1 MFNEIKTHEIT
12 VDIVI
17 LTIKDDSLQA
27 LLVKRNN
34 EPFKDKWAIPGGYVR
49 MSENLDEAAMRVLK
63 EKTNVENIYL
73 EQLYTFGDPL
83 RHPISRVITC
93 AYFALIR
100 AEDVEVVTTNDV
112 TWHKVFDLPPLA
124 FDHKEI
130 IQYSLKRTRERLEMC
145 PVAYQLLNEK
155 FTLTE
160 MQKAYEMIME
170 KKLDKRNFRKKV
182 VTTEGLRELNEFSKS
197 PFVLSEQHFKQTL
210 KRAFFNCA
218 LGNRHSPTAAHRRHR
233 TRLFLFR
240 LRRCHYASPP
250 SVCLL
255 FVCAS

>member
-17 LTIKDDSLQA
+17 LTIKNNALQV

-34 EPFKDKWAIPGGYVR
+34 EPFKNKWAIPGGYIR

-73 EQLYTFGDPL
+73 EQLYTFGNPL
-83 RHPISRVITC
+83 RHPVSRVITC

-100 AEDVEVVTTNDV
+100 TEDVEVVTSPDLA
-112 TWHKVFDLPPLA
+112 WHKVFDLPPLA

-170 KKLDKRNFRKKV
+170 RTFDKRNFRKKV
-182 VTTEGLRELNEFSKS
+182 ITTEGLRELDEFSKS
-197 PFVLSEQHFKQTL
+197 SSKRPARLYTFDNIKLNS
-210 KRAFFNCA
+210 KRAHFIKK
-218 LGNRHSPTAAHRRHR
+218 GE
-233 TRLFLFR
+233 
-240 LRRCHYASPP
+240 
-250 SVCLL
+250 
-255 FVCAS
+255 

>member
-1 MFNEIKTHEIT
+1 MFNEVKTHEIT

-17 LTIKDDSLQA
+17 LTIKNNSLNV

-63 EKTNVENIYL
+63 ERTNVENIYL

-83 RHPISRVITC
+83 RHPVSRVITC

-100 AEDVEVVTTNDV
+100 SEDVDVVTSDDLA
-112 TWHKVFDLPPLA
+112 WHKVSELPPLA

-130 IQYSLKRTRERLEMC
+130 IEYSLKRTRERLEMC

-182 VTTEGLRELNEFSKS
+182 ITTDGLRELNEFSKS
-197 PFVLSEQHFKQTL
+197 SSKRPARLYTFDNIKLNS
-210 KRAFFNCA
+210 KRAHFIKKA
-218 LGNRHSPTAAHRRHR
+218 K
-233 TRLFLFR
+233 
-240 LRRCHYASPP
+240 
-250 SVCLL
+250 
-255 FVCAS
+255 

>member
-17 LTIKDDSLQA
+17 LTIKDDALQV

-34 EPFKDKWAIPGGYVR
+34 EPFKNKWAIPGGYVR
-49 MSENLDEAAMRVLK
+49 MSENLDEAAIRVLK
-63 EKTNVENIYL
+63 EKTEVENIYL

-83 RHPISRVITC
+83 RHPVSRVITC

-100 AEDVEVVTTNDV
+100 SEDFEIATTDDV
-112 TWHKVFDLPPLA
+112 AWHKVFDLPPLA

-130 IQYSLKRTRERLEMC
+130 IEYSLKRTRERLEMC

-182 VTTEGLRELNEFSKS
+182 VTTDGLRELNEFSKS
-197 PFVLSEQHFKQTL
+197 SSKRPARLYTFDNIKLNS
-210 KRAFFNCA
+210 KRAHFIKKGKA
-218 LGNRHSPTAAHRRHR
+218 
-233 TRLFLFR
+233 
-240 LRRCHYASPP
+240 
-250 SVCLL
+250 
-255 FVCAS
+255 

>member
-1 MFNEIKTHEIT
+1 MFNEVKTHEIT

-17 LTIKDDSLQA
+17 LTIKEDALQV

-63 EKTNVENIYL
+63 ERTNVENIYL

-83 RHPISRVITC
+83 RHPVSRVITC

-100 AEDVEVVTTNDV
+100 AEDVEVITTDELA
-112 TWHKVFDLPPLA
+112 WHKVFDLPPLA

-130 IQYSLKRTRERLEMC
+130 IEYSLKRTRERLELC

-160 MQKAYEMIME
+160 MQRAYELIMG
-170 KKLDKRNFRKKV
+170 KNLDKRNFRKKV
-182 VTTEGLRELNEFSKS
+182 IQTEGLIELNEFSKTS
-197 PFVLSEQHFKQTL
+197 SKRPARLYTFENIRLNS
-210 KRAFFNCA
+210 KRAHFIKKEKK
-218 LGNRHSPTAAHRRHR
+218 S
-233 TRLFLFR
+233 
-240 LRRCHYASPP
+240 
-250 SVCLL
+250 
-255 FVCAS
+255 

>member
-17 LTIKDDSLQA
+17 LTIKDDALQV

-83 RHPISRVITC
+83 RHPVSRVITC

-100 AEDVEVVTTNDV
+100 AEDIEVITTSDLA
-112 TWHKVFDLPPLA
+112 WHKVFDLPPLA

-145 PVAYQLLNEK
+145 PVAYQLLNKK

-170 KKLDKRNFRKKV
+170 KKLDKRNFRKKFLSLSI
-182 VTTEGLRELNEFSKS
+182 LRELDEFTKSGSKRPARLYS
-197 PFVLSEQHFKQTL
+197 FDKITLDSKRGHF
-210 KRAFFNCA
+210 F
-218 LGNRHSPTAAHRRHR
+218 S
-233 TRLFLFR
+233 
-240 LRRCHYASPP
+240 
-250 SVCLL
+250 
-255 FVCAS
+255 

>member
-1 MFNEIKTHEIT
+1 MFNETKTHEIT
-12 VDIVI
+12 VDTVI
-17 LTIKDDSLQA
+17 LTIKNNNLKV
-27 LLVKRNN
+27 LLVKREN
-34 EPFKDKWAIPGGYVR
+34 EPFKGKWAIPGGYVR
-49 MSENLDEAAMRVLK
+49 MSEDLDAAAMRVLK
-63 EKTNVENIYL
+63 EKTNVDNIYL

-100 AEDVEVVTTNDV
+100 AEDVDV
-112 TWHKVFDLPPLA
+112 ITAENVAWHKVSDLPALA

-160 MQKAYEMIME
+160 MQKAYELIMG

-182 VTTEGLRELNEFSKS
+182 IQTEGLRELEEFSKS
-197 PFVLSEQHFKQTL
+197 TSKRPARLYTFDNISLNS
-210 KRAFFNCA
+210 KRAHFIKKEKKC
-218 LGNRHSPTAAHRRHR
+218 
-233 TRLFLFR
+233 
-240 LRRCHYASPP
+240 
-250 SVCLL
+250 
-255 FVCAS
+255 

>member
-12 VDIVI
+12 VDVVI
-17 LTIKDDSLQA
+17 LTIKDDALQV
-27 LLVKRNN
+27 LLTKRNN

-63 EKTNVENIYL
+63 EKTNVDNIYL

-83 RHPISRVITC
+83 RHPVSRVITS

-100 AEDVEVVTTNDV
+100 SEDFNIVTTSDLA
-112 TWHKVFDLPPLA
+112 WHTVFDLPPLA

-130 IQYSLKRTRERLEMC
+130 IEYSMKRTRERLEMC

-182 VTTEGLRELNEFSKS
+182 ITTEGLRELNEFSKS
-197 PFVLSEQHFKQTL
+197 SSKRPARLYTFESIKLNS
-210 KRAFFNCA
+210 KRAHFIKK
-218 LGNRHSPTAAHRRHR
+218 GNK
-233 TRLFLFR
+233 
-240 LRRCHYASPP
+240 
-250 SVCLL
+250 
-255 FVCAS
+255 